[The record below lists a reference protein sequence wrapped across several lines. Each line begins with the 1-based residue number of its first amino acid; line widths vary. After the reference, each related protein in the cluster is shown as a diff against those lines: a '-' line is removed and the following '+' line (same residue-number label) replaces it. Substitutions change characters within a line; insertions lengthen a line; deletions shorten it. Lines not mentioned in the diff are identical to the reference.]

1 LSSLRR
7 KIDELQTRLA
17 ETSKSAEAF
26 SLSPDDNLAEELV
39 EQNKR
44 LQQVLAEKVSIFYN
58 FYHWW
63 WGKIKFIRSQTL
75 SDKPTL
81 RIGHLKQLRLVGSI
95 KKYQD

>member
-44 LQQVLAEKVSIFYN
+44 LQQVLAEKVLPLMMGQN
-58 FYHWW
+58 
-63 WGKIKFIRSQTL
+63 
-75 SDKPTL
+75 
-81 RIGHLKQLRLVGSI
+81 
-95 KKYQD
+95 